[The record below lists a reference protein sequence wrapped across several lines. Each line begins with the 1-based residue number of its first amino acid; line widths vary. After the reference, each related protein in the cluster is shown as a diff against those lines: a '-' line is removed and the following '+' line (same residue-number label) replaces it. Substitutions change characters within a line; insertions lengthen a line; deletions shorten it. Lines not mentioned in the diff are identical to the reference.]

1 MCMYIYILTIYYIQ
15 YKHYKQHISSGKI
28 STGNKILHAV
38 NVICVSW
45 PHSWASHL
53 KLETWSVAMVLSAR
67 VGQST
72 NNKEQLNT
80 TIEKERS
87 VAALLEHSEK
97 FRLCFKL
104 IAVFRTTTTT
114 NQPTNQPT
122 SQPANQPT
130 SQPANQPTSQP
141 ANQPT
146 SQPANQPTS
155 QPATQ
160 PTNQPTQRQQQQ
172 TKADLHKWMWNVGKS
187 HSFSTLST
195 ISMRMFIGLV

>member
-1 MCMYIYILTIYYIQ
+1 
-15 YKHYKQHISSGKI
+15 
-28 STGNKILHAV
+28 
-38 NVICVSW
+38 
-45 PHSWASHL
+45 
-53 KLETWSVAMVLSAR
+53 MVLSAR

-114 NQPTNQPT
+114 NQPTNQP
-122 SQPANQPT
+122 
-130 SQPANQPTSQP
+130 

-155 QPATQ
+155 QPATHPPTQ
-160 PTNQPTQRQQQQ
+160 PTNQPNNNNKRRLIFTNGCEMLENP
-172 TKADLHKWMWNVGKS
+172 TLSPPYPPSLCGCSLDWFKGKS
-187 HSFSTLST
+187 TGNNGFYHYKQWFFPLNVPSKHSEIFTDVARSPGHRALPGSWPKQRSFVSWPRCSGQRCEA
-195 ISMRMFIGLV
+195 IKQWMSDRHP